1 MMFLIKPENLLAV
14 YELAIAANPIALRDV
29 IERRLKRK
37 LPIFLHAS
45 MANDPQAAPGTTG
58 LEVLTKRTWS
68 AFLGRD
74 ISDQEVHAI
83 IAAFS
88 DLCGLMKEIRE
99 VDNAKNN

>member
-1 MMFLIKPENLLAV
+1 
-14 YELAIAANPIALRDV
+14 
-29 IERRLKRK
+29 
-37 LPIFLHAS
+37 
-45 MANDPQAAPGTTG
+45 
-58 LEVLTKRTWS
+58 
-68 AFLGRD
+68 LGRD